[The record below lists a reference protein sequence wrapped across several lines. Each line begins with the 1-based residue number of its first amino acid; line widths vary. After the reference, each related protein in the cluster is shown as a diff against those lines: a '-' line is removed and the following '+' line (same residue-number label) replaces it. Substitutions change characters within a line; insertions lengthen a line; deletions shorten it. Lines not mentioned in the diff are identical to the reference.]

1 MSIFLGLLTC
11 PCSDFCPKWWVLSPS
26 KDPCI
31 VTSSARKSLVRLWTP
46 WIFHQIWVVIAV
58 NKSNKFSQFLPTNPS
73 VAEFSNPL
81 SFLDKFGRFAPPPL
95 GVLQWGVRQCWGQSN
110 FAPAKGKSLNYAII
124 QGAIGKVRV
133 PFQIFQAFVGLLFC
147 TAWSPR
153 LFFKSFTWAFIAC
166 KRFSCWWKGVPA
178 FHGPH
183 DLRFHGS
190 TGKWSIHD
198 SSGHFYYS
206 PLTRSAKGCWH
217 LQHHLAESNC
227 RIRHGNPCG
236 AKVSPLLC
244 ALRTYY
250 VNICSRTHCWSIG
263 FPIVWLW

>member
-95 GVLQWGVRQCWGQSN
+95 GSYNEGCANVGVNPTSLPQKESPSTMPLYKEQSVRSECPSRSSRLSWVYCSALLGVRDSFSSLWPELSS
-110 FAPAKGKSLNYAII
+110 PASG
-124 QGAIGKVRV
+124 
-133 PFQIFQAFVGLLFC
+133 FHVGGRG
-147 TAWSPR
+147 SR
-153 LFFKSFTWAFIAC
+153 HFT
-166 KRFSCWWKGVPA
+166 
-178 FHGPH
+178 GPM
-183 DLRFHGS
+183 
-190 TGKWSIHD
+190 I
-198 SSGHFYYS
+198 
-206 PLTRSAKGCWH
+206 
-217 LQHHLAESNC
+217 
-227 RIRHGNPCG
+227 
-236 AKVSPLLC
+236 
-244 ALRTYY
+244 
-250 VNICSRTHCWSIG
+250 
-263 FPIVWLW
+263 